1 MSAKILINGKAGS
14 GKSTLLKSLTNA
26 FVISR
31 DGKAFPF
38 RMPHMLVPQ
47 FYGMDTLIH
56 GGEVKVGD
64 EEIEVEGFFEKMD
77 KFEEKTGKFPETVA
91 IDSVSKIMQDIIDN
105 ANLNFT
111 NFDIHSHINKE
122 IAKLTKFV
130 HEDLVANGINV
141 VLVNH
146 VMDNDKKGLIPV
158 GQGKFKDKG
167 GFYSEVDHA
176 ILVDSMKIT
185 HRGVANQAR
194 TTINEFPDTQYVEN
208 CVNPLKSKKLKEDEY
223 YYDLQK
229 HIDFILKEE
238 GNNDE
243 WSY

>member
-14 GKSTLLKSLTNA
+14 GKSTLLKDLKDA

-47 FYGMDTLIH
+47 FHSMDILMH
-56 GGEVKVGD
+56 GGEVKVDD
-64 EEIEVEGFFEKMD
+64 EEIEVEGFFSKMER
-77 KFEEKTGKFPETVA
+77 FEEKTGKFPDTVA
-91 IDSVSKIMQDIIDN
+91 IDSVSKVMQDIIDY

-111 NFDIHSHINKE
+111 NFDIHSHVNKE
-122 IAKLTKFV
+122 VAKLTKFV
-130 HEDLVANGINV
+130 QEDLVANGINV

-185 HRGVANQAR
+185 HRGVSNQAR
-194 TTINEFPDTQYVEN
+194 TTINELPDNQYTEN
-208 CVNPLKSKKLKEDEY
+208 CVNPLKSKKLKEGEY
-223 YYDLQK
+223 YYNLQN
-229 HIDFILKEE
+229 HIDAILKVE
-238 GNNDE
+238 GDNAE

>member
-1 MSAKILINGKAGS
+1 MSAKLLINGKAGS
-14 GKSTLLKSLTNA
+14 GKSTLLKDLEDA
-26 FVISR
+26 FVLSR

-38 RMPHMLVPQ
+38 SIPHMLVPT
-47 FYGMDTLIH
+47 FYSMEHLLH
-56 GGEVKVGD
+56 GGTVKVD
-64 EEIEVEGFFEKMD
+64 DDEIEVEGFFDKME
-77 KFEEKTGKFPETVA
+77 KFEEKNKRFPATIA
-91 IDSVSKIMQDIIDN
+91 IDSVSKIMQDIIDH

-122 IAKLTKFV
+122 VAKLTKFV
-130 HEDLVANGINV
+130 QEDLVANGINV

-176 ILVDSMKIT
+176 ILVDNMKIT
-185 HRGVANQAR
+185 HRGVSNQAR
-194 TTINEFPDTQYVEN
+194 TTINELPDYQYVADI
-208 CVNPLKSKKLKEDEY
+208 VNPLKSKKLKEGESY
-223 YYDLQK
+223 YNLQK
-229 HIDFILKEE
+229 HLDLILATQ
-238 GNNDE
+238 GNNAE